1 MKNKGFIF
9 LSAFFVFSCV
19 FPTPFLYSEEKI
31 PLIVDCDGDLDDM
44 IAIMHLLEDPKI
56 DLLAITTTSNG
67 KTHYEFSALNILRL
81 LTYANTACIPVG
93 QSNRPPL
100 EFSGFFPSI
109 VRKKADEIYGLDLPQ
124 PRDSVSEIDSS
135 DLIIQKILS
144 SPKKVSLLCSAPLTN
159 LARAI
164 KKEPSIKSN
173 IDKVVV
179 LAGALNVK
187 GNIEEKHQG
196 YYNRFAEY
204 NIFLDAKAAE
214 TVFNAGLKVL
224 LIPLDAIYELSN
236 LNTELYRHLVKHER
250 SLFSEFLFNSISQLS
265 YPYFGI
271 NKSVTFIGLLGA
283 SLISNSFLAETLP
296 LKLKINQE
304 YGPYFGM
311 LTIDRHGFPADV
323 CLKIL
328 PEVFFKYLINS
339 FDKSLSSS
347 KRGV

>member
-1 MKNKGFIF
+1 M
-9 LSAFFVFSCV
+9 AR
-19 FPTPFLYSEEKI
+19 E
-31 PLIVDCDGDLDDM
+31 
-44 IAIMHLLEDPKI
+44 
-56 DLLAITTTSNG
+56 LA
-67 KTHYEFSALNILRL
+67 
-81 LTYANTACIPVG
+81 
-93 QSNRPPL
+93 
-100 EFSGFFPSI
+100 
-109 VRKKADEIYGLDLPQ
+109 D
-124 PRDSVSEIDSS
+124 EIDSS

-144 SPKKVSLLCSAPLTN
+144 SSEKVVLLCSAPLTN

-214 TVFNAGLKVL
+214 VVFYSGVKVL
-224 LIPLDAIYELSN
+224 LIPLDATCELSN
-236 LNTELYRHLVKHER
+236 LNTELYRHLVKIDR
-250 SLFSEFLFNSISQLS
+250 GPFAEFLFNSISQLS
-265 YPYFGI
+265 HPYFGV

-283 SLISNSFLAETLP
+283 SLINNSYLAETLP

-323 CLKIL
+323 CLKIP
-328 PEVFFKYLINS
+328 PEVFFKHLINS
-339 FDKSLSSS
+339 FFVHDK
-347 KRGV
+347 K